1 MSPVS
6 ATTQTAVDDTATEVA
21 PAAIAASAVTPT
33 EAAVVED
40 RQTDAGTPA
49 PRRSPVAPGLFD
61 APAAS
66 PAVAPE
72 ASAPAEAAVA
82 DEEDAAADPAAE
94 EADTGRDDTTSG
106 DAAPETRP
114 PTRDA

>member
-40 RQTDAGTPA
+40 RQTDAETPA

-82 DEEDAAADPAAE
+82 DEDAAADPAAE
-94 EADTGRDDTTSG
+94 EVDTGRDDTTSG